1 VDLYQQHW
9 LNGSAKNKPETST
22 LKRVVVDTKD
32 LEHISPLFRGR
43 FGPWIL
49 KRAMKLFGI
58 ERVNALYGRSA
69 DYKGVEFTKHLLAD
83 LGVNWSI
90 GNSNRLNHLPTG
102 AFITISNHPY
112 GGLDGVLLVDLIA
125 SIRPKYKFM
134 VNNLVYHTEAMQENF
149 ISVIP
154 QKGKKKI
161 NPMLDYQ
168 GIKETLTHLKEG
180 NPVGFFP
187 AGGVSLFHLKSMKVY
202 DREWQTGILKIIKIA
217 KVPVVPIRLFD
228 LNSRLFYFLG
238 VIDWR
243 IRQVRMS
250 WELFNKSKKVHRIGI
265 GKTIMPQEFEGISDI
280 RELETLLRK
289 AVYDMPLPDDFIPRD
304 QLRVQPNIEK
314 S

>member
-1 VDLYQQHW
+1 M
-9 LNGSAKNKPETST
+9 
-22 LKRVVVDTKD
+22 R
-32 LEHISPLFRGR
+32 
-43 FGPWIL
+43 
-49 KRAMKLFGI
+49 LFGI
-58 ERVNALYGRSA
+58 ERVNALYGRSC
-69 DYKGVEFTKHLLAD
+69 DYKGVEFTKRLLAD

-90 GNSNRLNHLPTG
+90 GNADRLQQLPKG

-112 GGLDGVLLVDLIA
+112 GGLDGVMLVDLIA
-125 SIRPKYKFM
+125 SLRPKYKFM

-180 NPVGFFP
+180 HPVGFFP

-217 KVPVVPIRLFD
+217 KVPIVPIRFFD
-228 LNSRLFYFLG
+228 LNSPLFYFLG

-250 WELFNKSKKVHRIGI
+250 WELFNKSKKVHRIAI
-265 GKTIMPQEFEGISDI
+265 GQTIQPHEYEGITDI
-280 RELETLLRK
+280 KELETVLRK
-289 AVYDMPLPDDFIPRD
+289 AVYDMPLPSKFLPRAECS
-304 QLRVQPNIEK
+304 VQPTTV
-314 S
+314 